1 MPISYR
7 QKQGDLTILG
17 SETELNGKLQF
28 SGNLVITGKFTGSI
42 KSTGSLVVEKTGV
55 CTVDKIEAD
64 SITIAG
70 QVEGDMYAKTKLEM
84 FSGSKIIG
92 DVETSRLR
100 IDENVNFHGQV
111 KMIDEVPDVDI
122 FSVSASEYKRMVS
135 QRAFV
140 EDDDDDDAE

>member
-7 QKQGDLTILG
+7 QKEGDLTILG

-42 KSTGSLVVEKTGV
+42 ESTGSLVVEKTGV
-55 CTVDKIEAD
+55 CTVDKIKAD
-64 SITIAG
+64 SITVAG

-100 IDENVNFHGQV
+100 IDEKVNFHGQV
-111 KMIDEVPDVDI
+111 KMSDEVPDVDI
-122 FSVSASEYKRMVS
+122 FSVSVSEYKRMVS
-135 QRAFV
+135 QRALAEE
-140 EDDDDDDAE
+140 EDDT

>member
-7 QKQGDLTILG
+7 QKEGDLTILG
-17 SETELNGKLQF
+17 SETELNGKIQF
-28 SGNLVITGKFTGSI
+28 SGNLVITGKFTGTI
-42 KSTGSLVVEKTGV
+42 ESTGSLVVEKTGI
-55 CTVDKIEAD
+55 CSVDKIKAD
-64 SITIAG
+64 SITVAG
-70 QVEGDMYAKTKLEM
+70 QVEGDMYAKTKIEM

-100 IDENVNFHGQV
+100 IDEKVNFHGQV
-111 KMIDEVPDVDI
+111 KMTDEVPDVDI

-140 EDDDDDDAE
+140 EEDDDDTE